1 MATVT
6 GSDVVATAV
15 KTSDWGSGFEG
26 QFHITNHNPY
36 DVLNWTMDLECPE
49 TFTWFSDGDVTR
61 HDDKGPPSRPRSSI
75 TPKEWK
81 RVIRAGST
89 VVMGFGGTA
98 VLPGNLVF
106 NQVLPL
112 IGEDPTLLKRG
123 DFGDKAVAPYV
134 DACAFP
140 TPDLVAV
147 AKDSGLEFFTMA
159 FIVASRDNRP
169 AWGGTIPLDTQYLLD
184 QVRQIRGAGGDVVVS
199 FGGANGIE
207 LAQAIKDVDLLVRA
221 YEDVIDMYSLVR
233 VDFDIEGGAVADK
246 ASVDR
251 RNRALAQVQKLY
263 PKIQITYCLPVLPT
277 GLTPDG
283 EAVLVNAHKHG
294 VKLAGIH
301 GMSMGKLRMSL
312 TRACTHRGCVRQSDH
327 ILSHCRFRRQCG
339 TRPKG
344 QDGAVRHPIVREP
357 PRASRGRRVR
367 LAPDRDHPHGES
379 IVFATAVM
387 GVMGVMGVMV
397 ATARAYSY
405 MPYRLV

>member
-6 GSDVVATAV
+6 GSDVVAVAV
-15 KTSDWGSGFEG
+15 KTSEWSSRFEG
-26 QFHITNHNPY
+26 QFRITNQNPY
-36 DVLNWTMDLECPE
+36 DVLNWTLDLECPE
-49 TFTWFSDGDVTR
+49 TFAWFSDGDVTR
-61 HDDKGPPSRPRSSI
+61 HGPATKSKTLVTI
-75 TPKEWK
+75 TPKEWN
-81 RVIRAGST
+81 RVIRAKST
-89 VVMGFGGTA
+89 LVMGFGGTEE
-98 VLPGNLVF
+98 LPTNLVF
-106 NQVLPL
+106 NQVLPM
-112 IGEDPTLLKRG
+112 IGKDPTLLKRG

-199 FGGANGIE
+199 FGGANGVE
-207 LAQAIKDVDLLVRA
+207 LAQAIEDVDVLVRA
-221 YEDVIDMYSLVR
+221 YGDVIDMYSLVR
-233 VDFDIEGGAVADK
+233 VDFDIEGGAVADE

-301 GMSMGKLRMSL
+301 GMSMGELRIVV
-312 TRACTHRGCVRQSDH
+312 TYACT
-327 ILSHCRFRRQCG
+327 LW
-339 TRPKG
+339 
-344 QDGAVRHPIVREP
+344 
-357 PRASRGRRVR
+357 
-367 LAPDRDHPHGES
+367 
-379 IVFATAVM
+379 
-387 GVMGVMGVMV
+387 
-397 ATARAYSY
+397 
-405 MPYRLV
+405 